1 MREKGGVLLATS
13 SYNDNVKF
21 FCSVHK
27 KWADILFYICLL
39 QEYEGERGGVLLAN
53 SSYNNNV
60 KFYCTVQ
67 ISMLTSYV
75 PNVKQKHFL
84 SFRAMLAIVIL
95 YGKDGTIVQ

>member
-1 MREKGGVLLATS
+1 M
-13 SYNDNVKF
+13 
-21 FCSVHK
+21 
-27 KWADILFYICLL
+27 
-39 QEYEGERGGVLLAN
+39 QEYEGEGGGVLLAN
-53 SSYNNNV
+53 SSYNDNV

-67 ISMLTSYV
+67 INMLTSYV